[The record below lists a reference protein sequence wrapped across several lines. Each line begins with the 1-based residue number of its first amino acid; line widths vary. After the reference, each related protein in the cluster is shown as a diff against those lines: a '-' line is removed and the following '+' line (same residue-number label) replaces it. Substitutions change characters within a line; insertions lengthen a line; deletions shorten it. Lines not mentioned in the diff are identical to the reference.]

1 MILDIEHIWIFMLAL
16 PLISFLYAS
25 IGHGGASGY
34 LALMSLFSFPPL
46 IMKPTALL
54 LNIFVSGISFYY
66 YYKGGYFKKKMF
78 LHFGVASIPMSF
90 WGGTLDIDAT
100 LYKNILGILLIFAVL
115 KMLNV
120 FGKENTK
127 IKDLKIWQGIIIGS
141 TIGFFSGLIGIG
153 GGIILSPIILLF
165 HWGKMKEAAA
175 VSALFIWV
183 NSVAGLSGQISS
195 GVSVS
200 SESVIMVIIALIG
213 GFFGAYF
220 GSKIINNYT
229 LRYLLAFVLIMA
241 SVKLFFI

>member
-1 MILDIEHIWIFMLAL
+1 
-16 PLISFLYAS
+16 
-25 IGHGGASGY
+25 
-34 LALMSLFSFPPL
+34 
-46 IMKPTALL
+46 
-54 LNIFVSGISFYY
+54 
-66 YYKGGYFKKKMF
+66 
-78 LHFGVASIPMSF
+78 
-90 WGGTLDIDAT
+90 
-100 LYKNILGILLIFAVL
+100 
-115 KMLNV
+115 
-120 FGKENTK
+120 
-127 IKDLKIWQGIIIGS
+127 
-141 TIGFFSGLIGIG
+141 
-153 GGIILSPIILLF
+153 
-165 HWGKMKEAAA
+165 MKEAAA

>member
-1 MILDIEHIWIFMLAL
+1 
-16 PLISFLYAS
+16 
-25 IGHGGASGY
+25 
-34 LALMSLFSFPPL
+34 
-46 IMKPTALL
+46 
-54 LNIFVSGISFYY
+54 
-66 YYKGGYFKKKMF
+66 
-78 LHFGVASIPMSF
+78 MSF
-90 WGGTLDIDAT
+90 WGGALDIDAT

-120 FGKENTK
+120 FGKENIK

-153 GGIILSPIILLF
+153 GGIILSPVILLF